1 MKKTVYVLVIL
12 LLGSLIVVSAV
23 GEEDSTA
30 SMDDPRY
37 GGKLV
42 IGKAYGPRNMDS
54 RWTTWGDAAHSLK
67 NEPMF
72 MPRPSGGPT
81 DITHAGWVDSYEF
94 PENKT
99 LILHLKE
106 GVTYQDGVPL
116 DAEAVKWGLLE
127 RLTTQEL
134 WSADLA
140 VAHPDNPEKD
150 IEVVDDT
157 TVKIH
162 LKNPD
167 PLLPVRLASY
177 TAWAWASE
185 TPRARERYGEEY
197 GKKMAYG
204 NGPFV
209 LKEWVKGDRL
219 TFQRYEDYSW
229 SPPFVDHEGPA
240 YLKEITFRY
249 IPESTTRIQM
259 LKTGKL
265 DMLFSVPPPFYQE
278 LKDNKDFVVQSALTG
293 KDLEVIFNVTNPPLD
308 ELKVRKALGLAIER
322 GPIVEVAYEGLAE
335 PQHTIYTVK
344 SHASGDT
351 ERVEYD
357 LGEAKAILEEAGWV
371 DTDGDGFR
379 EKDGKDLA
387 VSLWAQGVKQKK
399 LAAQVIQQMWKSIG
413 VKVDITTM
421 ERGTLVS
428 KAEAGDHQALIY
440 SHESTARSDL
450 RWFYNPNSTWG
461 YPHFEYSDTQELR
474 NLISKTYEAQ
484 TKSLEAY
491 AEAMNNV
498 VNYVTTQ
505 SYRVPI
511 ARIKRAIAFDKGL
524 KNVQIRGESYWS
536 PLPLMHDVYWEH
548 IRKENE

>member
-1 MKKTVYVLVIL
+1 MKKTVYL
-12 LLGSLIVVSAV
+12 LAIVFMVSLIAVSVVA
-23 GEEDSTA
+23 EENSKI

-42 IGKAYGPRNMDS
+42 IGKASGPRNMDS

-72 MPRPSGGPT
+72 MPIPSGGPT
-81 DITHAGWVDSYEF
+81 DITHAGWIDSYEF
-94 PENKT
+94 PKNKT

-116 DAEAVKWGLLE
+116 DAEAVKWGILK
-127 RLTTQEL
+127 RLTTKKL
-134 WSADLA
+134 WSADFT
-140 VAHPDNPEKD
+140 VAHPENPEKD

-162 LKNPD
+162 LKRPD

-185 TPRARERYGEEY
+185 TPRARKRYGEEY
-197 GKKMAYG
+197 GSKMAYG

-209 LKEWVKGDRL
+209 FKEWVRGDHL
-219 TFQRYEDYSW
+219 TFERYEKYWW
-229 SPPFVDHEGPA
+229 SPPFIDHKGPA

-249 IPESTTRIQM
+249 IPEATTRIQM

-265 DMLFSVPPPFYQE
+265 DMLFSVPPPFYQS
-278 LKDNKDFVVQSALTG
+278 LKDNKKFKVQSALTG
-293 KDLEVIFNVTNPPLD
+293 KDLEVIFNVTNSPLD
-308 ELKVRKALGLAIER
+308 EIEVRKALGLAIER
-322 GPIVEVAYEGLAE
+322 GPIIEVAYEGLAE
-335 PQHTIYTVK
+335 PQHTLYTVK
-344 SHASGDT
+344 SHVRET
-351 ERVEYD
+351 TKRVNYD
-357 LGEAKAILEEAGWV
+357 LGKAKSVLKEAGWV
-371 DTDGDGFR
+371 DRDGDGFR
-379 EKDGKDLA
+379 EKDGKDLK
-387 VSLWAQGVKQKK
+387 VKLWTQGVKQKK
-399 LAAQVIQQMWKSIG
+399 LAAQIIQQMWKSVG

-428 KAEAGDHQALIY
+428 KAEAGDHEALLY

-461 YPHFEYSDTQELR
+461 YPHFEYSDTQKLR
-474 NLISKTYEAQ
+474 DLISKTFEAQ
-484 TKSLEAY
+484 HESLESY
-491 AEAMNNV
+491 SKAMDNL
-498 VNYVTTQ
+498 VNYVTNEY
-505 SYRVPI
+505 YRVPV
-511 ARIKRAIAFDKGL
+511 ARIKRAIAFDDGL